1 MLRFPVGSPSA
12 RPLSP
17 SPSAVEA
24 TRVKVRWSI
33 WQTFTQGVKAGLLL
47 VVVDHE
53 DGEVV
58 VVAVPLGL
66 KRTPV
71 LLNKDQIANLQ
82 FLVEDTKGVVGVT
95 VGIVP
100 PVSHCHLTPSPSLQ
114 LPNVPDSPIE
124 MLVIWLYSQGP
135 GRNVAVAKVLLPLR
149 SVVGGGIVTIERFW

>member
-58 VVAVPLGL
+58 HVTVLPSL
-66 KRTPV
+66 RQTFV
-71 LLNKDQIANLQ
+71 LLNKDQVTNLKT
-82 FLVEDTKGVVGVT
+82 EDTEGVDGMTVGV
-95 VGIVP
+95 VP
-100 PVSHCHLTPSPSLQ
+100 PVGHCNLIPSPSLQ
-114 LPNVPDSPIE
+114 VPNVPDSPIE
-124 MLVIWLYSQGP
+124 VLVIWLYSQGP
-135 GRNVAVAKVLLPLR
+135 GRNVAAGWALLTLGPA
-149 SVVGGGIVTIERFW
+149 VGGGVVTI

>member
-82 FLVEDTKGVVGVT
+82 FLVEDTEGVVGVT

-100 PVSHCHLTPSPSLQ
+100 PGGHRHLASSLSLQ
-114 LPNVPDSPIE
+114 VPDVHDPPVE

-135 GRNVAVAKVLLPLR
+135 GVIVATGWALLHLGPA
-149 SVVGGGIVTIERFW
+149 VGGGVVTIERFW